1 MTSSHPAA
9 RPSEPGPGHPDVE
22 VRRSRRRTRT
32 VTAFREEGRVVVAI
46 PARFTAAQE
55 REWVEKMLA
64 RLARTERRRRP
75 SDEVLAA
82 RAAELSR
89 TYLEGRS
96 RPTSV
101 AWVTTMR
108 RRWGSATPSTGEIR
122 ISHQLRG
129 VPGWVLDGVLVH
141 ELAHLLEA
149 GHTPAFRALTRRHPR
164 QAESE
169 AFLAGIT
176 WARDRGVD
184 PGELANPTAADDD
197 AGGTGFVD

>member
-1 MTSSHPAA
+1 MTSSDPPAQRVVPRA
-9 RPSEPGPGHPDVE
+9 DDPDVE

-32 VTAFREEGRVVVAI
+32 VTAFREEGRIVVAI

-75 SDEVLAA
+75 SDEALAA

-89 TYLEGRS
+89 TYLEGRA

-122 ISHQLRG
+122 LSHQLQG

-141 ELAHLLEA
+141 ELAHLVEA
-149 GHTPAFRALTRRHPR
+149 NHTPLFRELTRRYPR
-164 QAESE
+164 QVESE

-176 WARDRGVD
+176 WARGQGVD
-184 PGELANPTAADDD
+184 TADDGD
-197 AGGTGFVD
+197 DGVRVDEGPGAGPAE